1 MMYFSDAQL
10 NNAIDLLGW
19 SGSQAEATDH
29 DYLMVADTNLGNKS
43 NHSIIQNLTYDADI
57 QPDGSISGNTT
68 VSYDYSAQ
76 VAKDD
81 PAVDPVNNSNGPI
94 DYSNLMQ
101 FFVPAGTNL
110 SNAKNVESTPTV
122 VNNGTNTE
130 FVSRLYIPFDSNQ
143 NFQFTYLTRPLV
155 ETLGSYKR
163 YRLLVQKQPG
173 TPANA
178 LDVQV
183 SLPANAT
190 VISTAPKASASY
202 NLERPI
208 LEFRTD
214 LSVDRWIEIIYQG
227 G

>member
-1 MMYFSDAQL
+1 MMYFSDTQL
-10 NNAIDLLGW
+10 NNAINLLGW
-19 SGSQAEATDH
+19 SGSQVEATDH

-57 QPDGSISGNTT
+57 QTDGSISGNTT

-76 VAKDD
+76 VAKND
-81 PAVDPVNNSNGPI
+81 PAIDPDNNYNGPI
-94 DYSNLMQ
+94 DYSNLVQ
-101 FFVPAGTNL
+101 FFVPVGTSLN
-110 SNAKNVESTPTV
+110 NTKNIENTPTV
-122 VNNGTNTE
+122 VNNDTNTE
-130 FVSRLYIPFDSNQ
+130 FVSSLYIPFDSNQ
-143 NFQFTYLTRPLV
+143 NFQFSYLTRPLI

-183 SLPANAT
+183 SLPVNAI
-190 VISTAPKASASY
+190 VISTTPEASASY

-214 LSVDRWIEIIYQG
+214 LSVDRWIEIIYQDS
-227 G
+227 